1 MKAVYLFCAV
11 LVLALSSSTPAHADI
26 STSATPTTDTGYGE
40 SPATDTPVGTGV
52 QGIHSGRY
60 RRCTGSVGSTRRP
73 QAPRLLVL
81 LQDNALLPARPHHWL
96 RFRCHHRRSGRRA
109 FQPHQVHCQAS
120 AHQRGDNRLPAGRC
134 GKYRSRIRH
143 LFRTRR
149 SNDRLPAFRI
159 TGKYCGRLPN
169 GRGQGC
175 RTIARH
181 PCPLIPRRVT
191 PEVSGQ
197 ARHLLT

>member
-40 SPATDTPVGTGV
+40 SPATDTPVGTECREY
-52 QGIHSGRY
+52 IPADTAAAPALSAA
-60 RRCTGSVGSTRRP
+60 

-175 RTIARH
+175 RAIARH

>member
-11 LVLALSSSTPAHADI
+11 LILALSSSTPAHADT

-40 SPATDTPVGTGV
+40 SPATDTPVGTECR
-52 QGIHSGRY
+52 GIHSGRY
-60 RRCTGSVGSTRRP
+60 RRCTCSVCSTRHP

-81 LQDNALLPARPHHWL
+81 LQDNALLPARPHHRL
-96 RFRCHHRRSGRRA
+96 RFRYHHRRSGRRA
-109 FQPHQVHCQAS
+109 FQPHQVHRQAS

-175 RTIARH
+175 RAIARH
-181 PCPLIPRRVT
+181 PCPLILRRVT

>member
-1 MKAVYLFCAV
+1 MPVHPHLPPPSPITVTKHPPQRMPLPARTTRN
-11 LVLALSSSTPAHADI
+11 TPPPIPPLHRLCRRH
-26 STSATPTTDTGYGE
+26 TP
-40 SPATDTPVGTGV
+40 
-52 QGIHSGRY
+52 HR
-60 RRCTGSVGSTRRP
+60 
-73 QAPRLLVL
+73 APRFLVL
-81 LQDNALLPARPHHWL
+81 LQDSTLLPTRPHL
-96 RFRCHHRRSGRRA
+96 RLRVRCHHRRSGRRA
-109 FQPHQVHCQAS
+109 FQPHQVHRKES
-120 AHQRGDNRLPAGRC
+120 THKRGDNRLPAGRC

-149 SNDRLPAFRI
+149 PNDRLPAFRI

-175 RTIARH
+175 RAITRH